1 MSGEAGQAPPDSAV
15 FLFDSTHDAMKAEET
30 IIDAGFWCDVV
41 PRPADTSSE
50 LCGLAV
56 EVLAA
61 DRDEVADLLT
71 EKEIR
76 YEIYKSKGS

>member
-1 MSGEAGQAPPDSAV
+1 MSGETGKAPATGAV

-41 PRPADTSSE
+41 PRPPDTSSE

-56 EVLAA
+56 EVQ
-61 DRDEVADLLT
+61 VADQADVAELLSGT
-71 EKEIR
+71 AIR
-76 YEIYKSKGS
+76 YEIYQTGGS